1 MAETAGCHD
10 MTGRTAITSV
20 RRYTAAVMLIAV
32 ITTAAD
38 LHAQRT
44 KSSLSAGNQR
54 NAEKGLKDNRYFFYF
69 INSSITNLGA
79 EEEKRLFR
87 EAIQRDIIAQQLYMK
102 FLFLESFRE
111 IRRAQKILIDLYRI
125 TLARDIGSARGL
137 LNGFAPAVVKSKD
150 YLARHYLRLGYR
162 DTEDA
167 RIDMVMADNFQE
179 NLYSMRLYR
188 YSKAIKKVKHGRRY
202 AFFSMLEATTT
213 REDRRELGRHDYKEL
228 RDMIESA
235 SEPDRKERHLLIHA
249 DNYYLPFQGQSFYD
263 RVWDSPNLGEIPEYD
278 DYLKMN

>member
-1 MAETAGCHD
+1 MGNKCKREQMRRLAAALFTLAIVTAG
-10 MTGRTAITSV
+10 T
-20 RRYTAAVMLIAV
+20 
-32 ITTAAD
+32 D
-38 LHAQRT
+38 LAAQRT

-69 INSSITNLGA
+69 INSSITNLGTD
-79 EEEKRLFR
+79 EEKKMFR

-111 IRRAQKILIDLYRI
+111 IRHAQKILIELYRV

-137 LNGFAPAVVKSKD
+137 LNGFAPSVVKSKGH
-150 YLARHYLRLGYR
+150 LARHYLRLGYR

-213 REDRRELGRHDYKEL
+213 RTDRRELGRHNYDELKE
-228 RDMIESA
+228 MIGSA

-249 DNYYLPFQGQSFYD
+249 DNYYLPYEGMSFYD
-263 RVWDSPNLGEIPEYD
+263 RVWDSPNLGEIPEYEE
-278 DYLKMN
+278 YLRIN

>member
-1 MAETAGCHD
+1 
-10 MTGRTAITSV
+10 
-20 RRYTAAVMLIAV
+20 MLIAFLAA
-32 ITTAAD
+32 AAD

-69 INSSITNLGA
+69 INSSITNLGTD
-79 EEEKRLFR
+79 EEKKLFR

-102 FLFLESFRE
+102 FLFLESFKE

-150 YLARHYLRLGYR
+150 HLARHYLRLGYR

-167 RIDMVMADNFQE
+167 RIDMMMADNFQE

-213 REDRRELGRHDYKEL
+213 REERRQLGRHDYKEL
-228 RDMIESA
+228 RDMIEAA
-235 SEPDRKERHLLIHA
+235 SDPDRKERHLLIHA
-249 DNYYLPFQGQSFYD
+249 DNYYLPLEGQSFYD
-263 RVWDSPNLGEIPEYD
+263 SVWDSPNLGEIPEYEN
-278 DYLKMN
+278 YLKMN

>member
-1 MAETAGCHD
+1 MAKTVKNDHLRRCTAILIALSCITAG
-10 MTGRTAITSV
+10 
-20 RRYTAAVMLIAV
+20 
-32 ITTAAD
+32 AD
-38 LHAQRT
+38 LRAQRT

-69 INSSITNLGA
+69 INSSITNLGTDD
-79 EEEKRLFR
+79 EKKMFR

-111 IRRAQKILIDLYRI
+111 IRHAQKILIELYRI

-167 RIDMVMADNFQE
+167 RIDMMMADNFQE

-213 REDRRELGRHDYKEL
+213 REDRRELGRHNYEEL
-228 RDMIESA
+228 REMIAAA
-235 SEPDRKERHLLIHA
+235 SDPDRKQRHLLIHA
-249 DNYYLPFQGQSFYD
+249 DNYYLPLEGQSFYD
-263 RVWDSPNLGEIPEYD
+263 RVWDSPSLGEIPEYEE
-278 DYLKMN
+278 YLKMN